1 MPAVR
6 EPGATQ
12 APGIPAMDDRGAGP
26 VVKIEDLHKSFGS
39 LEVLKGID
47 LAVERGEKLAI
58 IGPSGSGKST
68 LLRCVNYLEVPTR
81 GHIYLEGE
89 LVGERVVNGE
99 YIRMSDRELASQR
112 RHVGMIFQS
121 FYLWPHLTA
130 RENVAI
136 APEKVFGR
144 PRHAALELADEL
156 LAKVGLAEKRDVFPE
171 RLSGGQQQRVAIARA
186 LAQEPKVILFDE
198 PTSAL
203 DPELVGEVLKV
214 IEQLAKEG
222 RSMMLVT
229 HEIRFAQ
236 NVADRVIFMDRGVI
250 VEQGSPAEVIRRPSH
265 QRTRAFLKQLLAES

>member
-1 MPAVR
+1 MDTGRKTSVVAV
-6 EPGATQ
+6 E
-12 APGIPAMDDRGAGP
+12 
-26 VVKIEDLHKSFGS
+26 KLHKSFGT

-47 LAVERGEKLAI
+47 LAVARGEKVAI

-68 LLRCVNYLEVPTR
+68 LLRCVNYLETPTS
-81 GHIYLEGE
+81 GHIYLSGE
-89 LVGERVVNGE
+89 LVGERLVGDRYV
-99 YIRMSDRELASQR
+99 RMSDRELANQR
-112 RHVGMIFQS
+112 RHIGMIFQS

-136 APEKVFGR
+136 APEKVFGLSR
-144 PRHAALELADEL
+144 KASLELADTL
-156 LAKVGLAEKRDVFPE
+156 LAKVRLSEKRDVYPE

-214 IEQLAKEG
+214 IEELAAEG

-236 NVADRVIFMDRGVI
+236 NVADRVIFMDGGII
-250 VEQGSPAEVIRRPSH
+250 VEEGPPNDLIRRPGH
-265 QRTRAFLKQLLAES
+265 ERTRAFLRQLLIE